1 MRTSIVAKVLMA
13 FIFASVIGGISA
25 GPALGQNDYRRPGP
39 PPRGY
44 YDHRGGYDNRGRV
57 YRPRGYYYPAPRYGP
72 PIYTVPAPSPGISL
86 FFPFPFDIR

>member
-1 MRTSIVAKVLMA
+1 MRISIVGKIMMA
-13 FIFASVIGGISA
+13 IIFASMIGVMSA
-25 GPALGQNDYRRPGP
+25 ESALGQDHYRRQGP
-39 PPRGY
+39 PQRGY
-44 YDHRGGYDNRGRV
+44 YDHRGGYDHRGRV